1 MVEGFLIAKE
11 SAVLL
16 VPIATLILGLI
27 IGWLGQRSGFCSLG
41 GIRDFILFRQTRLLK
56 GYVALIVSAFVFYL
70 IFSLIVPSAIPKFLW
85 CMQEGQLLTAIG
97 GAPAVGTTGVII
109 LMIIGGIFVGLIGT
123 LLGGCPLRQL
133 VMTSEGNLKSLVF
146 VIGML
151 AGAVLFTAL
160 VSPWLI
166 EVFKALG
173 I

>member
-16 VPIATLILGLI
+16 VPIATIILGLI
-27 IGWLGQRSGFCSLG
+27 IGWLCQRSGFCSIG

-56 GYVALIVSAFVFYL
+56 GYVALIISAFVFYL
-70 IFSLIVPSAIPKFLW
+70 IFSFIVPAAIPKFLW
-85 CMQEGQLLTAIG
+85 CIQDGQLLTAIG
-97 GAPAVGTTGVII
+97 GAPAVSAAGVIV

-151 AGAVLFTAL
+151 AGAVIFTAL
-160 VSPWLI
+160 VSPWII
-166 EVFKALG
+166 EVFKAIGL
-173 I
+173 